1 MEIDEGEMVFMAKTK
16 NEGTDLIKQIKS
28 PKITQWKGKTRE
40 EKRHQAMLKKVKKW
54 QKNDSSY
61 L

>member
-1 MEIDEGEMVFMAKTK
+1 MEIDEEMERMSNIKK
-16 NEGTDLIKQIKS
+16 DGTELINQKKS

-40 EKRHQAMLKKVKKW
+40 EKRHQAMLNMIKKW
-54 QKNDSSY
+54 QEDDRTY

>member
-1 MEIDEGEMVFMAKTK
+1 MAKTK

>member
-1 MEIDEGEMVFMAKTK
+1 MDGNHKENAES
-16 NEGTDLIKQIKS
+16 IKQKNA

-40 EKRHQAMLKKVKKW
+40 KKRHQAMLKKINQW
-54 QKNDSSY
+54 QKNDRSY